1 VRCVLRSGCSWPN
14 IVFGRLF
21 GHCSRFM
28 TDDAFG
34 GSVSVRGSTSRSAVR
49 SVYRFK
55 FTTYHVIWRFGSSAL
70 RPRFENEFMS
80 GDSLGVFGHRGS
92 SSSLARTVH
101 ARRFGHRG
109 SGSCSR
115 FKFRFRPSDLNL
127 NLNLEHEPEPH
138 VRRFGHRGSGSC
150 SGFKFRF
157 GSFEF
162 GHRGSGSCSGFKFR
176 FGSFEFGH
184 RGSGSCSGFK
194 FRFGSFIF
202 EFGHRGSGSCSGFK
216 FSFGSFIFGVRSSRF
231 RFVFRVQVQ
240 VRVVHLR
247 SSVIEV
253 QVRVRGPNSGSGRS
267 SSEFG
272 HRGSGSCSGFGHR
285 CSSSRRTSH
294 SALRPVFE
302 VQDDDGRCAR
312 ASVGVDDT
320 KRRASSFKFAC
331 KFDRLRP
338 RRSPAPGRVQ
348 MLLRAA
354 GAADHSV
361 IDRNRFRGRSGR
373 DSRSR

>member
-14 IVFGRLF
+14 IVFGRRF

-115 FKFRFRPSDLNL
+115 FKFRFRSD
-127 NLNLEHEPEPH
+127 
-138 VRRFGHRGSGSC
+138 GSC
-150 SGFKFRF
+150 SA
-157 GSFEF
+157 
-162 GHRGSGSCSGFKFR
+162 
-176 FGSFEFGH
+176 
-184 RGSGSCSGFK
+184 
-194 FRFGSFIF
+194 
-202 EFGHRGSGSCSGFK
+202 
-216 FSFGSFIFGVRSSRF
+216 VRSSRF
-231 RFVFRVQVQ
+231 RFVFGVQVQVRVVRVRSSRFRFVFGVQVQVRVVHLRVRSSRFRFVFGVQIQ

-253 QVRVRGPNSGSGRS
+253 QVRVPGSSSGSGRS

-272 HRGSGSCSGFGHR
+272 HRGSGSCSGSKFRFGSFIFGVR
-285 CSSSRRTSH
+285 SSRFRFMFW
-294 SALRPVFE
+294 LRSSMFKFKTD
-302 VQDDDGRCAR
+302 QSFGAS
-312 ASVGVDDT
+312 ASV
-320 KRRASSFKFAC
+320 
-331 KFDRLRP
+331 
-338 RRSPAPGRVQ
+338 
-348 MLLRAA
+348 
-354 GAADHSV
+354 
-361 IDRNRFRGRSGR
+361 RGSG
-373 DSRSR
+373 